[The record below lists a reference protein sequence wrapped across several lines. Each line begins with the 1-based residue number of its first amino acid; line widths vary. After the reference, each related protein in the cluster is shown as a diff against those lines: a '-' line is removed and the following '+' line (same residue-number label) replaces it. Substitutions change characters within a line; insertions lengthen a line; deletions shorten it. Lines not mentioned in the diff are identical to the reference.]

1 MVCHPKIARHRS
13 QGRSGTAAVELA
25 VILPVLTIFFLG
37 CLDFGRFAH
46 SYIAVVNA
54 SRAGA
59 AFGSMNPYPNA
70 PGNPPSPPNS
80 TYTQWQ
86 KDVRQAVVDE
96 MSQLGGFQS
105 SNLTVTAT
113 GISEGN
119 GLWRVKV
126 DVSYPF
132 SMIVDWQGILDNFNL
147 SSTFTLRQVTI
158 QRGIR

>member
-1 MVCHPKIARHRS
+1 MVCHPKIAGCRS

-25 VILPVLTIFFLG
+25 FILPVLTIFFLG

-46 SYIAVVNA
+46 SYIAVINA

-70 PGNPPSPPNS
+70 PGNPPSQPNA
-80 TYTQWQ
+80 TYIQWQ
-86 KDVRQAVVDE
+86 KDIRQAVVDE
-96 MSQLGGFQS
+96 MSQLSGFQS
-105 SNLTVTAT
+105 SNLTVTTT

-132 SMIVDWQGILDNFNL
+132 NMVINWQGILDTFNL
-147 SSTFTLRQVTI
+147 PSSFTLRQVTI

>member
-1 MVCHPKIARHRS
+1 MVCNPKIAGRRS

-25 VILPVLTIFFLG
+25 LILPVLTVFFLG

-70 PGNPPSPPNS
+70 PGNPPSPP
-80 TYTQWQ
+80 TVLYTKWQ
-86 KDVRQAVVDE
+86 SDVRQAVVDE
-96 MSQLGGFQS
+96 MSQLSGFQS
-105 SNLTVTAT
+105 SNLTVTTT

-132 SMIVDWQGILDNFNL
+132 NMVINWQGILDTFNL
-147 SSTFTLRQVTI
+147 PSSFTLRQVTV